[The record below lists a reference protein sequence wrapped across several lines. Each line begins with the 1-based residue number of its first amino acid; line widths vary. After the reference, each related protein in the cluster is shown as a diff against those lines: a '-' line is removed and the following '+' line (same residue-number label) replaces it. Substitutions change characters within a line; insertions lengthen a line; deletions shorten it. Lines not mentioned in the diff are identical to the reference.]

1 LSVIANLSAVAPL
14 TSTALIYITFFL

>member
-1 LSVIANLSAVAPL
+1 LPVIANLSAVAPL